1 MKDENRLFKNV
12 SFNRKDS
19 FEMQLYH
26 HAKQQGMFAKYVKRL
41 IQRDMEQAHSSA
53 QCAPLQPTP
62 QPSFTPPVEQ
72 KQTPPV
78 IVREEPKEKKVSMSS
93 FI

>member
-19 FEMQLYH
+19 FEMQMYS

-41 IQRDMEQAHSSA
+41 IQRDMEQAHSPVPYT
-53 QCAPLQPTP
+53 PLQQTS
-62 QPSFTPPVEQ
+62 QPSFTPSTEQ

-78 IVREEPKEKKVSMSS
+78 IVREERKEKKVSMSS